1 MTNKPQ
7 HNTRTRERKPE
18 AGSGTALLLCPAI
31 LTTPEA
37 YKGDNMSD
45 KPKKRRGRPSVIT
58 PEIIDKLDYA
68 FSIGCNDSEAISF
81 AGISKSAFYNYLDKH
96 ADYKERKEALKLKPI
111 LKAKKANNDLIES
124 GDPVHIRWY
133 LERKKADEF
142 SSKAEVN
149 IDSSASLSL
158 ETRSQALSDFLSQF
172 LDD

>member
-1 MTNKPQ
+1 MSGDPDN
-7 HNTRTRERKPE
+7 
-18 AGSGTALLLCPAI
+18 AGSI
-31 LTTPEA
+31 
-37 YKGDNMSD
+37 KGDYMSD
-45 KPKKRRGRPSVIT
+45 KPKKRRGRPSVVT

-68 FSIGCNDSEAISF
+68 FSIGCNDTEAISF

-133 LERKKADEF
+133 LERKKAEEF
-142 SSKAEVN
+142 STKAEVSV
-149 IDSSASLSL
+149 DTSGSLSL

>member
-1 MTNKPQ
+1 
-7 HNTRTRERKPE
+7 
-18 AGSGTALLLCPAI
+18 
-31 LTTPEA
+31 
-37 YKGDNMSD
+37 MSD

-68 FSIGCNDSEAISF
+68 FALGCTDKEACALADISQ
-81 AGISKSAFYNYLDKH
+81 SAFYNYLDKH

-142 SSKAEVN
+142 STKAEVN
-149 IDSSASLSL
+149 IDTSGTLSL
-158 ETRSQALSDFLSQF
+158 ESRSQALSDFLSQF

>member
-1 MTNKPQ
+1 M
-7 HNTRTRERKPE
+7 
-18 AGSGTALLLCPAI
+18 
-31 LTTPEA
+31 
-37 YKGDNMSD
+37 
-45 KPKKRRGRPSVIT
+45 IT

-68 FSIGCNDSEAISF
+68 FALGCTDKEACALADISQ
-81 AGISKSAFYNYLDKH
+81 SAFYNYLDKH

-142 SSKAEVN
+142 STKAEVN
-149 IDSSASLSL
+149 IDTSGTLSL
-158 ETRSQALSDFLSQF
+158 ESRSQALSDFLSQF